1 MQKSQMFAAPD
12 LLNVRNRV
20 MQDSNNLYFLENLQH
35 LPVVITHGAEDRTV
49 PTLHPRMFQ
58 KFLKEREFVVKY
70 RELPE
75 QGHWWDEPRSSG
87 GGSDAVDNE
96 EMLDFL
102 KQQVRNRYPQQFNI
116 RLFDLSINDT
126 FYWIRVLSQKEA
138 LQQTK
143 ISVAVIGED
152 ILLNTENVSAI
163 EVDWGA
169 LNLPIQQIIW
179 NQQHYPISDVSP
191 MLLGPAPDAAAQLST
206 QYPALKSVFFR
217 PFVLVYGTQGGKH
230 QREMSLHRANQIA
243 IRFWRRANGYV
254 RVMADTEV
262 TESIES
268 EFNLVMLGN
277 PESNL
282 MIKKLLPHTPL
293 EFTENGLRLEGKEY
307 VGELAASIMY
317 PHPEFPEQMLAFFTG
332 TTTEAEKS
340 SLHFLPI
347 YSGSGTPHYIVFDKT
362 VRQYGWGGVHSAGFF
377 DFRNRLP

>member
-1 MQKSQMFAAPD
+1 
-12 LLNVRNRV
+12 
-20 MQDSNNLYFLENLQH
+20 
-35 LPVVITHGAEDRTV
+35 
-49 PTLHPRMFQ
+49 
-58 KFLKEREFVVKY
+58 
-70 RELPE
+70 
-75 QGHWWDEPRSSG
+75 
-87 GGSDAVDNE
+87 
-96 EMLDFL
+96 MLDFL

-143 ISVAVIGED
+143 LSVEVIGEE
-152 ILLNTENVSAI
+152 ILLDTENVSAI

-179 NQQHYPISDVSP
+179 NQQHYPISDVSS
-191 MLLGPAPDAAAQLST
+191 DAVGTST
-206 QYPALKSVFFR
+206 RCSSATVHTVSCIEVC
-217 PFVLVYGTQGGKH
+217 VLQTLCVGLRNAKGGKH

-307 VGELAASIMY
+307 VGELA
-317 PHPEFPEQMLAFFTG
+317 
-332 TTTEAEKS
+332 
-340 SLHFLPI
+340 SL
-347 YSGSGTPHYIVFDKT
+347 
-362 VRQYGWGGVHSAGFF
+362 R
-377 DFRNRLP
+377 R

>member
-1 MQKSQMFAAPD
+1 MD
-12 LLNVRNRV
+12 
-20 MQDSNNLYFLENLQH
+20 
-35 LPVVITHGAEDRTV
+35 
-49 PTLHPRMFQ
+49 
-58 KFLKEREFVVKY
+58 
-70 RELPE
+70 
-75 QGHWWDEPRSSG
+75 
-87 GGSDAVDNE
+87 
-96 EMLDFL
+96 
-102 KQQVRNRYPQQFNI
+102 
-116 RLFDLSINDT
+116 
-126 FYWIRVLSQKEA
+126 
-138 LQQTK
+138 
-143 ISVAVIGED
+143 
-152 ILLNTENVSAI
+152 TENVAAI

-169 LNLPIQQIIW
+169 HNLPIQQIIW
-179 NQQHYPISDVSP
+179 NQQHYLISDVSP

-206 QYPALKSVFFR
+206 KYSALKSVFFR
-217 PFVLVYGTQGGKH
+217 PFVLIYGTQGGKH

-307 VGELAASIMY
+307 IGELAASIMY
-317 PHPEFPEQMLAFFTG
+317 PHPEFPERMLAVFSG